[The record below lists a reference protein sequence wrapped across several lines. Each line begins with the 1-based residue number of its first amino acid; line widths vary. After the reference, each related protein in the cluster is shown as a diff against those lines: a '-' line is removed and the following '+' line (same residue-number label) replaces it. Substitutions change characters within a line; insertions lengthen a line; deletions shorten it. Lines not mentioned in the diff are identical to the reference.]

1 MAPRWFSPSCW
12 VSAALSAAMGLVL
25 VAGCAPQNQ
34 FVQPPPP
41 QVTVAKPVQREVADA
56 LEFTGWTEA
65 TEAVALR
72 SRVNGYLHS
81 VDFEDGA
88 MVTKGDLLFV
98 IEQAPFEAALAAAD
112 AEVEKAEAALQLAQ
126 SEYNRTEPLVA
137 RKAITQADL
146 DVASAQLATAK
157 ANLAAAEAA
166 VRQSKLD
173 LNYTEI
179 RAPISGRIGRHLVDV
194 GNLVQS
200 ETTLLAEIESYD
212 PIYAY
217 FSVNEGDL
225 LRYVRGTVEDG
236 GSLITMEEN
245 PPALFLGLADEE
257 GYPREGQ
264 FDFSERSID
273 RETGTAM
280 QRGVFENDDWTLVPG
295 LFVRIKAPVGKPRP
309 RLLVEQRAVSA
320 DQRGDYLLVVGKENV
335 VEHRPVKLG
344 MTTGDMRVVEDG
356 VGPDDLIVVNG
367 LQRARP
373 GAPVSPQL
381 EGQQA
386 PPAGAAAV
394 AATEKATK

>member
-1 MAPRWFSPSCW
+1 MTPLRWTQS
-12 VSAALSAAMGLVL
+12 VMLAAALSAATGLVL

-34 FVQPPPP
+34 FVPPPP
-41 QVTVAKPVQREVADA
+41 PVVTVAKPVQREVAEA

-65 TEAVALR
+65 TAAVALR

-88 MVTKGDLLFV
+88 MVNEGDLLFV
-98 IEQAPFEAALAAAD
+98 IERAPFEASLAAAQ
-112 AEVEKAEAALQLAQ
+112 AEVEKAEAALQLAH

-157 ANLAAAEAA
+157 ANLGAANAA
-166 VRQSKLD
+166 VRQAELS

-179 RAPISGRIGRHLVDV
+179 RAPITGRIGRHLVDV

-200 ETTLLAEIESYD
+200 EQTLLAEIESYN

-217 FSVNEGDL
+217 FSVSESDL
-225 LRYVRGTVEDG
+225 LRYIRGTVEDG
-236 GSLITMEEN
+236 GSLQTMEDN
-245 PPALFLGLADEE
+245 PPELFLGLADEE
-257 GYPREGQ
+257 GYPRQGR
-264 FDFSERSID
+264 FDFSERTID
-273 RETGTAM
+273 RQTGTAL
-280 QRGVFENDDWTLVPG
+280 QRGVFKNDTWTLVPG
-295 LFVRIKAPVGKPRP
+295 LFVRIKAPVGKPHP
-309 RLLVEQRAVSA
+309 RLLVEERAVSA
-320 DQRGDYLLVVGKENV
+320 DQRGDYLLVVGDKNI
-335 VEHRPVKLG
+335 VEYRPVKLG
-344 MTTGDMRVVEDG
+344 LVTDGLRIVEDG

-373 GAPVSPQL
+373 GAAVDPQF
-381 EGQQA
+381 EGQQP

-394 AATEKATK
+394 AATEKAAK